1 MLTTKEQAELM
12 ATVPFTSSSVHHGKE
27 GTDLFSEDGKKISPL
42 ADEVRRKPALVK
54 RISIFGLGYVGAV
67 SLACLARD
75 GHRVIGVD
83 IDPVKLDL
91 IRSRKSP
98 ILEEGIQELMRDV
111 VESGRVSVTHDA
123 AQALRDT
130 ELSFVC
136 VGTPSAPNGSQD
148 LNAILRLA
156 EQLGEALRTKREFHT
171 FVIRSTVQPGTVE
184 EKIEPILERAS
195 GKKSGV
201 DFGLCFQPEF
211 LREGSSIRDYD
222 HPPYTIVG
230 GNCEAAVNAVRE
242 VFQHLDAKFMVT
254 NIRVAEALKM
264 SCNAFHAL
272 KITFANEIGRVSQA
286 LGIDSHEVMRL
297 VCADQRL
304 NISPAYLK
312 PGFAFGG
319 SCLPKDLRALTN
331 IAKQHDL
338 SLPMLSSL
346 LDSNRVHIDHAVEK
360 ILKLGRPRVGMLG
373 LSFKTGT
380 DDLRE
385 SPLVLVAKRLLGEG
399 CELRIFDPEVQLSRL
414 LGANRSYIDAH
425 IPHLKSLMCPS
436 MAEMLDPSEVILVG
450 LQQGALNDALQAR
463 VRPDHYVIDLVNLP
477 NRDLLKCRY
486 EGICW

>member
-1 MLTTKEQAELM
+1 VT
-12 ATVPFTSSSVHHGKE
+12 
-27 GTDLFSEDGKKISPL
+27 
-42 ADEVRRKPALVK
+42 
-54 RISIFGLGYVGAV
+54 
-67 SLACLARD
+67 
-75 GHRVIGVD
+75 
-83 IDPVKLDL
+83 
-91 IRSRKSP
+91 
-98 ILEEGIQELMRDV
+98 
-111 VESGRVSVTHDA
+111 SGRVSVTNDA
-123 AQALRDT
+123 LQAIRDT

-136 VGTPSAPNGSQD
+136 VGTPSARNGSQD
-148 LNAILRLA
+148 LSAILRLC
-156 EQLGEALRTKREFHT
+156 EQIGAALKLKNEFHT
-171 FVIRSTVQPGTVE
+171 IVIRSTVQPGTVE
-184 EKIEPILERAS
+184 EKIEPILERVS
-195 GKKSGV
+195 GKKAGV
-201 DFGLCFQPEF
+201 DFGVCFQPEF

-242 VFQHLDAKFMVT
+242 VFRHLDARFLVT

-286 LGIDSHEVMRL
+286 LNIDAHEVMRL
-297 VCADQRL
+297 VCADKRL

-331 IAKQHDL
+331 IAKQNDIV
-338 SLPMLSSL
+338 LPMLSSL
-346 LDSNRVHIDHAVEK
+346 LASNRVHIDHAVDK
-360 ILKLGRPRVGMLG
+360 ILKLGRPKVGMLG

-414 LGANRSYIDAH
+414 LGANRSYIDAN
-425 IPHLKSLMCPS
+425 IPHLGELLCPDLES
-436 MAEMLDPSEVILVG
+436 MVDPSNVILVG
-450 LQQGALNDALQAR
+450 LQQSALNDALQAR
-463 VRPDHYVIDLVNLP
+463 VRTDHYLIDLVNLP
-477 NRDLLKCRY
+477 NRDLLRCRY

>member
-1 MLTTKEQAELM
+1 LPAGTPEISALGVVGGSTESLPRADI
-12 ATVPFTSSSVHHGKE
+12 TVSKQS
-27 GTDLFSEDGKKISPL
+27 
-42 ADEVRRKPALVK
+42 RKPATIK

-75 GHRVIGVD
+75 GHQVIGVD

-91 IRSRKSP
+91 IRSGKSP

-111 VESGRVSVTHDA
+111 VESGRVSVTNDA
-123 AQALRDT
+123 VQALRDT
-130 ELSFVC
+130 ELSFIC

-148 LNAILRLA
+148 LSAVLRLC
-156 EQLGEALRTKREFHT
+156 EHLGTALKDKSEFHT

-195 GKKSGV
+195 GKRSGV

-230 GNCEAAVNAVRE
+230 GNCEQAVNVVRE
-242 VFQHLDAKFMVT
+242 VFAHLEARFMVT

-264 SCNAFHAL
+264 SCNAFHAM

-331 IAKQHDL
+331 IAKQNDIV
-338 SLPMLSSL
+338 LPMLSSL
-346 LDSNRVHIDHAVEK
+346 LASNRVHIDHAVDK
-360 ILKLGRPRVGMLG
+360 ILKLGRPKVGMLG

-385 SPLVLVAKRLLGEG
+385 SPLVLVAKRLIGEG
-399 CELRIFDPEVQLSRL
+399 CEVRIFDPEVQLSRL
-414 LGANRSYIDAH
+414 LGANRSYIDAN
-425 IPHLKSLMCPS
+425 IPHLKSLMCSS
-436 MAEMLDPSEVILVG
+436 MAEMVDPSEVILVG
-450 LQQGALNDALQAR
+450 LQQTALNDSLQAR
-463 VRPDHYVIDLVNLP
+463 VRADHYLIDLVNLP
-477 NRDLLKCRY
+477 NRDLLRCRY
-486 EGICW
+486 EGVCW

>member
-1 MLTTKEQAELM
+1 MLITKGGGSANEEM
-12 ATVPFTSSSVHHGKE
+12 GTGTVFGDESGAN
-27 GTDLFSEDGKKISPL
+27 PL
-42 ADEVRRKPALVK
+42 ANTAAVQK

-75 GHRVIGVD
+75 GHQVTGVD
-83 IDPVKLDL
+83 IDPVKLNL
-91 IRSRKSP
+91 IRNKKSP

-111 VESGRVSVTHDA
+111 VNSGRVSVTDDA
-123 AQALRDT
+123 MQAMRGT

-136 VGTPSAPNGSQD
+136 VGTPSAANGSQD
-148 LNAILRLA
+148 LTAILRLT
-156 EQLGEALRTKREFHT
+156 EQLGAALKHKDEFHT
-171 FVIRSTVQPGTVE
+171 IVIRSTVQPGTVE

-201 DFGLCFQPEF
+201 DFGVCFQPEF

-230 GNCEAAVNAVRE
+230 GNSEAAVNAVRE
-242 VFQHLDAKFMVT
+242 VFQHLDTRFMVT
-254 NIRVAEALKM
+254 SIRVAETLKM
-264 SCNAFHAL
+264 ACNAFHAL
-272 KITFANEIGRVSQA
+272 KITFANEIGRVSQSM
-286 LGIDSHEVMRL
+286 GIDAHEVMRL
-297 VCADQRL
+297 VCADKRL

-331 IAKQHDL
+331 IAKQNDIVV
-338 SLPMLSSL
+338 PMLSSL
-346 LDSNRVHIDHAVEK
+346 LASNRVHIDHAVDK
-360 ILKLGRPRVGMLG
+360 ILKLGRPKVGMLG

-414 LGANRSYIDAH
+414 LGANRSYIDAN
-425 IPHLKSLMCPS
+425 IPHLGSLLCGSIEEMIGPS
-436 MAEMLDPSEVILVG
+436 DVILVG
-450 LQQGALNDALQAR
+450 LQQSALNDALQAR
-463 VRPDHYVIDLVNLP
+463 VRPEQYVLDLVNLP
-477 NRDLLKCRY
+477 NRDLLRCRY

>member
-1 MLTTKEQAELM
+1 VLTINASGGGAAALEEG
-12 ATVPFTSSSVHHGKE
+12 TVPFG
-27 GTDLFSEDGKKISPL
+27 DSPL
-42 ADEVRRKPALVK
+42 ANSRRGPVIAK

-75 GHRVIGVD
+75 GHQVIGVD

-91 IRSRKSP
+91 IRNRKSP
-98 ILEEGIQELMRDV
+98 ILEDGIQELMRDV
-111 VESGRVSVTHDA
+111 VDSGRVSVTDDVM
-123 AQALRDT
+123 QAMRDT

-136 VGTPSAPNGSQD
+136 VGTPSASNGSQD
-148 LNAILRLA
+148 LTAILRLS
-156 EQLGEALRTKREFHT
+156 EQLGLALRQKREFHT
-171 FVIRSTVQPGTVE
+171 IVIRSTVQPGTVE

-195 GKKSGV
+195 GKKAGV
-201 DFGLCFQPEF
+201 DFGVCFQPEF

-222 HPPYTIVG
+222 HPPYTVIG
-230 GNCEAAVNAVRE
+230 SNCEAAVEQVRAL
-242 VFQHLDAKFMVT
+242 FQHLDARFLVT

-272 KITFANEIGRVSQA
+272 KITFANEIGRVSQS
-286 LGIDSHEVMRL
+286 LGIDAHEVMRL
-297 VCADQRL
+297 VCADKRL

-319 SCLPKDLRALTN
+319 SCLPKDLRALTS
-331 IAKQHDL
+331 IAKQNDIVV
-338 SLPMLSSL
+338 PMLSSL
-346 LDSNRVHIDHAVEK
+346 LASNRVHIDHAVDK
-360 ILKLGRPRVGMLG
+360 ILKLGRPKVGMLG

-414 LGANRSYIDAH
+414 LGANRSYIDAN
-425 IPHLKSLMCPS
+425 IPHLGSLLCADIES
-436 MAEMLDPSEVILVG
+436 MIDPSDVILVG
-450 LQQGALNDALQAR
+450 LHQSVLNDALQAR
-463 VRPDHYVIDLVNLP
+463 VRPEQYLLDLVNLP
-477 NRDLLKCRY
+477 NRDLLRCRY

>member
-1 MLTTKEQAELM
+1 M
-12 ATVPFTSSSVHHGKE
+12 ATVPFTSASVRTGGAPVE
-27 GTDLFSEDGKKISPL
+27 GPI
-42 ADEVRRKPALVK
+42 RKPATVK

-75 GHRVIGVD
+75 GHHVIGVD

-148 LNAILRLA
+148 LNAILRLS
-156 EQLGEALRTKREFHT
+156 EQLGEALRNKRGFHT

-242 VFQHLDAKFMVT
+242 VFQHLDAKFLVT

-331 IAKQHDL
+331 IARQNDL

-346 LDSNRVHIDHAVEK
+346 LESNRVHIDHAVEK

-450 LQQGALNDALQAR
+450 LQQSALNEALQAR
-463 VRPDHYVIDLVNLP
+463 VRPDHYLIDLVNLP
-477 NRDLLKCRY
+477 NRDLLRCRY

>member
-1 MLTTKEQAELM
+1 VLTTNEILSARSAPELG
-12 ATVPFTSSSVHHGKE
+12 A
-27 GTDLFSEDGKKISPL
+27 LF
-42 ADEVRRKPALVK
+42 ADETVADDLALQLRRKAVKAK

-83 IDPVKLDL
+83 IDATKLNL

-111 VESGRVSVTHDA
+111 VDSGRVTVTNNA
-123 AQALRDT
+123 RQAVEET

-136 VGTPSAPNGSQD
+136 VGTPSAANGSQD
-148 LNAILRLA
+148 LTAILRLA
-156 EQLGEALRTKREFHT
+156 EQIGAALATKQEFHT
-171 FVIRSTVQPGTVE
+171 IVIRSTVQPGTVE
-184 EKIEPILERAS
+184 EHIEPILERAS
-195 GKKSGV
+195 GKRSGI

-230 GNCEAAVNAVRE
+230 GNCEQAVNVVRE
-242 VFQHLDAKFMVT
+242 LFEHLDARFMVT

-264 SCNAFHAL
+264 SCNAFHAM

-286 LGIDSHEVMRL
+286 LGIDSFEVMRL
-297 VCADQRL
+297 VCADTRL
-304 NISPAYLK
+304 NISSAYLK

-319 SCLPKDLRALTN
+319 SCLPKDLRALTT

-338 SLPMLSSL
+338 VIPMLSSL
-346 LDSNRVHIDHAVEK
+346 LPSNRVHIDHAVAK

-385 SPLVLVAKRLLGEG
+385 SPLVMVAKRLIGEG
-399 CELRIFDPEVQLSRL
+399 CELRIFDPEVHLSRL
-414 LGANRSYIDAH
+414 IGANRSYIDANL
-425 IPHLKSLMCPS
+425 PHVGSLLCETIEEMIEPS
-436 MAEMLDPSEVILVG
+436 DVILVG
-450 LQQGALNDALQAR
+450 LQQSALNDALQAH
-463 VRPDHYVIDLVNLP
+463 VRPDQHVVDLVNLP
-477 NRDLLKCRY
+477 NRDLLRCHY
-486 EGICW
+486 EGACW

>member
-1 MLTTKEQAELM
+1 VLTTETGSPEL
-12 ATVPFTSSSVHHGKE
+12 ASGAIYEAGRKVVP
-27 GTDLFSEDGKKISPL
+27 
-42 ADEVRRKPALVK
+42 R

-75 GHRVIGVD
+75 GHQVVGVD
-83 IDPVKLDL
+83 IDPVKLEL

-111 VESGRVSVTHDA
+111 VNSGRVSVTADA
-123 AQALRDT
+123 AEAMRQT

-136 VGTPSAPNGSQD
+136 VGTPSAANGSQD
-148 LNAILRLA
+148 LTAILRLA
-156 EQLGEALRTKREFHT
+156 EQLGEALAQKKEFHT
-171 FVIRSTVQPGTVE
+171 IVIRSTVQPGTVE
-184 EKIEPILERAS
+184 DKIEPILERAS
-195 GKKSGV
+195 GKTSGV

-230 GNCEAAVNAVRE
+230 GNCESAVEQVRAL
-242 VFQHLDAKFMVT
+242 FQHLDSRFFVT
-254 NIRVAEALKM
+254 HIRVAEALKM

-272 KITFANEIGRVSQA
+272 KITFANEIGRVSQSM
-286 LGIDSHEVMRL
+286 GIDPHEVMRL

-331 IAKQHDL
+331 IAKQNDIV
-338 SLPMLSSL
+338 LPMLSSL
-346 LDSNRVHIDHAVEK
+346 LPSNRAHIDHAVDK

-414 LGANRSYIDAH
+414 LGANRSYIDAN
-425 IPHLKSLMCPS
+425 IPHIGQLLCPDIES
-436 MAEMLDPSEVILVG
+436 MIDPSEVILVG
-450 LQQGALNDALQAR
+450 LQQSALNDALQAR
-463 VRPDHYVIDLVNLP
+463 VRKDQWVLDLVNLP
-477 NRDLLKCRY
+477 NRDLLRCRY
-486 EGICW
+486 EGVCW

>member
-1 MLTTKEQAELM
+1 MLTTKGDGEAGTPELT
-12 ATVPFTSSSVHHGKE
+12 ALGVVDDS
-27 GTDLFSEDGKKISPL
+27 TDTLPRADAPL
-42 ADEVRRKPALVK
+42 LKRSRKPATVK

-75 GHRVIGVD
+75 GHQVVGVD
-83 IDPVKLDL
+83 VDPVKLDL
-91 IRSRKSP
+91 IRNKKSP

-111 VESGRVSVTHDA
+111 VDSGRVSVTNDA
-123 AQALRDT
+123 AQALRET
-130 ELSFVC
+130 ELSFIC

-148 LNAILRLA
+148 LTYILRLA
-156 EQLGEALRTKREFHT
+156 EQLGVALKDKKEFHT

-184 EKIEPILERAS
+184 DKIEPILERAS
-195 GKKSGV
+195 GKRSGV

-230 GNCEAAVNAVRE
+230 GNCEQAVNSVRE
-242 VFQHLDAKFMVT
+242 VFQHLEAKFLMT
-254 NIRVAEALKM
+254 NIRVAETLKM
-264 SCNAFHAL
+264 SCNAFHAM

-319 SCLPKDLRALTN
+319 SCLPKDLRAITH
-331 IAKQHDL
+331 IAKQNDIV
-338 SLPMLSSL
+338 LPMLSSL
-346 LDSNRVHIDHAVEK
+346 LASNRVHIDHAVDK
-360 ILKLGRPRVGMLG
+360 ILKLGRPKVGMLG

-414 LGANRSYIDAH
+414 LGANRSYIDAN
-425 IPHLKSLMCPS
+425 IPHLKSLMCSS
-436 MAEMLDPSEVILVG
+436 MSEMLDPSEVILVG
-450 LQQGALNDALQAR
+450 LQQSALNDALQQK
-463 VRPDHYVIDLVNLP
+463 VRPDHYLIDLVNLP
-477 NRDLLKCRY
+477 NRDLLRCRY

>member
-1 MLTTKEQAELM
+1 M
-12 ATVPFTSSSVHHGKE
+12 
-27 GTDLFSEDGKKISPL
+27 
-42 ADEVRRKPALVK
+42 
-54 RISIFGLGYVGAV
+54 
-67 SLACLARD
+67 
-75 GHRVIGVD
+75 
-83 IDPVKLDL
+83 
-91 IRSRKSP
+91 
-98 ILEEGIQELMRDV
+98 
-111 VESGRVSVTHDA
+111 
-123 AQALRDT
+123 
-130 ELSFVC
+130 
-136 VGTPSAPNGSQD
+136 
-148 LNAILRLA
+148 
-156 EQLGEALRTKREFHT
+156 
-171 FVIRSTVQPGTVE
+171 IRSTVQPGTVE

-242 VFQHLDAKFMVT
+242 LFQHLDARFLVT
-254 NIRVAEALKM
+254 NIRVAETLKM

-297 VCADQRL
+297 VCADKRL

-331 IAKQHDL
+331 IAKQNDIE
-338 SLPMLSSL
+338 LPMLSSL
-346 LDSNRVHIDHAVEK
+346 LVSNRVHIDHAVDK
-360 ILKLGRPRVGMLG
+360 ILKLGRPKVGMLG

-414 LGANRSYIDAH
+414 LGANRSYIDAQH
-425 IPHLKSLMCPS
+425 SASRLAAVPGHRIDDRSVGRHPGGPAAVRAQRCAAGARAPGSLRPRSGEPAESRPAALPVRRHL
-436 MAEMLDPSEVILVG
+436 LVAIRARDG
-450 LQQGALNDALQAR
+450 VPAYIRECAAGAWCHVTDSDAS
-463 VRPDHYVIDLVNLP
+463 
-477 NRDLLKCRY
+477 
-486 EGICW
+486 G